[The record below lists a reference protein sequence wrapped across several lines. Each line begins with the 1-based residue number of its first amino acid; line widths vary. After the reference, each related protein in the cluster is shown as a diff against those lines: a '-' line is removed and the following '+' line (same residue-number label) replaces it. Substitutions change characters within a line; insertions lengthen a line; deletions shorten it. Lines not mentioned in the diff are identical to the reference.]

1 MSEILITGGTGN
13 LGKIL
18 VQLLTA
24 KQISYVIGSRSNKS
38 GADNIV
44 VMDLL
49 ENKGLKEAVQGR
61 KIIFHLATDLKK
73 DTEATQNLLNAI
85 GRNADVHLI
94 YMSITGIEKV
104 PFPYYQQKLAS
115 ENAVKASGIPYTIL
129 RATQFHEFIDQ
140 IFSTFLKFPLGILP
154 KKVVSQPI
162 QIEVVAHE
170 LYHLSLEQ
178 PANKT
183 YEIGG
188 LESFSFGQMAEEW
201 QKQTGEKRW
210 ILNLP
215 LWGALGKSFRN
226 GSLTTPNIKPESIR
240 WSNWLREKYG

>member
-1 MSEILITGGTGN
+1 MSEIFITGGTGN
-13 LGKIL
+13 LGRSL
-18 VQLLTA
+18 VKLLTE
-24 KQISYVIGSRSNKS
+24 KQKPFVIGSRSNKY

-49 ENKGLKEAVQGR
+49 ANTGLKEAVKGR

-85 GRNADVHLI
+85 GNDTDVHLI
-94 YMSITGIEKV
+94 YMSIVGIDDV

-129 RATQFHEFIDQ
+129 RATQFHEFIDELL
-140 IFSTFLKFPLGILP
+140 STFLKFPIGILP

-162 QIEVVAHE
+162 QIEVVADE
-170 LYHLSLEQ
+170 LYKLSLEK
-178 PANKT
+178 PENKT
-183 YEIGG
+183 YNIGG
-188 LESFSFGQMAEEW
+188 LESFTFGQMAEEW
-201 QKQTGEKRW
+201 QKQTGKKRW
-210 ILNLP
+210 MINLP
-215 LWGALGKSFRN
+215 LLGKLGKSFRE
-226 GSLTTPNIKPESIR
+226 GKLTTPNIQPESIS